1 MVQALQKGVLS
12 EDKGWSITEMILL
25 KTIGVLCIIVFSL
38 ILCIIAGVLLAHTV
52 VGILI
57 GLNDGN
63 KGLNQYDNI
72 IEKEKSEFRS
82 YLK

>member
-1 MVQALQKGVLS
+1 
-12 EDKGWSITEMILL
+12 MILL

-63 KGLNQYDNI
+63 KGLNWC
-72 IEKEKSEFRS
+72 
-82 YLK
+82 